1 MAGVDDPGRLRE
13 SGPRELEPLHS
24 KKSRSGGGD
33 PVLCGV
39 WCLDQTWG
47 FAGMSSEWLTS
58 WPPTAAFAKEAV
70 SAQCSSANP
79 GLQSALAGF
88 VVATTSFHLARTSF
102 FLPAIAHCK
111 MPCIFFVVSL
121 CKLLW
126 VVSFC
131 SQKKTFLLQLKIF
144 NRKDSSCQ
152 GTGAPFPT
160 SNFNQ

>member
-1 MAGVDDPGRLRE
+1 MAGVDDLGRLRE

-24 KKSRSGGGD
+24 KNSRSGGGD

-102 FLPAIAHCK
+102 FFTSYCTLQDAMH
-111 MPCIFFVVSL
+111 FF
-121 CKLLW
+121 CGKLVQAL
-126 VVSFC
+126 VGGILLFTKKDFPSAAENLQQKGFFMSGHRGSF
-131 SQKKTFLLQLKIF
+131 
-144 NRKDSSCQ
+144 
-152 GTGAPFPT
+152 
-160 SNFNQ
+160 SNFKF